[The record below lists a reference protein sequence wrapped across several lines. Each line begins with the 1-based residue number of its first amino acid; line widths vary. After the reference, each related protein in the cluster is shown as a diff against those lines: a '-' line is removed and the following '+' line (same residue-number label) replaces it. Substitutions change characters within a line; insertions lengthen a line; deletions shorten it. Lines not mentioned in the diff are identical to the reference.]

1 MLVRRFLALAPFVAT
16 YTSAAPLFGINFGE
30 GSEANGTPTPISED
44 TVTNDLLTPA
54 LFSRTAYCTPDV
66 ISNWSCGAPCQA
78 LPGVTVFTAGG
89 DDADIPFYFVANDP
103 ASQSIVVAHEGTD
116 PTQLLSDL
124 NDIEIA
130 QVPINTTLFPSA
142 TSGTLVHDGFL
153 ATQGRTAD
161 TILSTVQ
168 SALASTGYTNVLVT
182 GHSLGAAIA
191 SLDAVML
198 KMALPSTVNV
208 ESVVFGLPRVGNQ
221 DWANLVDSMFPTF
234 THVTNQEDPVPIVP
248 PQVLNF
254 QQPSGE
260 AHITAVDSSGNSAI
274 EQCPGQEN
282 QLCSDANS
290 LLEASIINH
299 LGPYFSGI
307 SFGTLACPL

>member
-1 MLVRRFLALAPFVAT
+1 MVFRHLLALGSLIIYA
-16 YTSAAPLFGINFGE
+16 SAAPLFGIHFGE
-30 GSEANGTPTPISED
+30 GTEANGTPTPVAEE

-66 ISNWSCGAPCQA
+66 IMNWSCGAPCQA

-103 ASQSIVVAHEGTD
+103 VSQSIVVAHEGTD

-130 QVPINTTLFPSA
+130 QVAINTTLFPAA
-142 TSGTLVHDGFL
+142 TSGTLVHDGFQ

-161 TILSTVQ
+161 LILSTVQ
-168 SALASTGYTNVLVT
+168 SALASTGYTDVLVT

-221 DWANLVDSMFPTF
+221 EWANLVDSMFPMF
-234 THVTNQEDPVPIVP
+234 THVTNQDDPVPIVP
-248 PQVLNF
+248 PQSLNF

-260 AHITAVDSSGNSAI
+260 AHITAVNSSGTSTI

-282 QLCSDANS
+282 QSCSDANS
-290 LLEASIINH
+290 LLDASILNH